1 MDLSPYL
8 AKLRQGLATS
18 ARGSGTQVQEAA
30 ELLAQSLEPA
40 LRLTLMELAS
50 DVAAEVT
57 VQLDGDVVELRLR
70 GGNPEVVVQQRLR
83 PAEIPPP
90 PAPPAPPVPEDEGGT
105 ARISLRL
112 PENLKGQVDQAAARE
127 GVSVN
132 TWLVRAAQQSL
143 AGPGAQPADNIRT
156 GRRMSGWVR

>member
-8 AKLRQGLATS
+8 ASLRQALAST
-18 ARGSGTQVQEAA
+18 ARGSGSQVQEAA

-70 GGNPEVVVQQRLR
+70 GGNPEVVVQQRPR
-83 PAEIPPP
+83 TAEAPP
-90 PAPPAPPVPEDEGGT
+90 PAPPAPPVPEDDGGT

-143 AGPGAQPADNIRT
+143 AGPGAQPTDNIRT

>member
-1 MDLSPYL
+1 MDLSPYV
-8 AKLRQGLATS
+8 ASLRQALATA
-18 ARGSGTQVQEAA
+18 ARGSAEQVQDAA

-50 DVAAEVT
+50 DVAADVT

-70 GGNPEVVVQQRLR
+70 GGNPEVVVQQRPR
-83 PAEIPPP
+83 PADVPPP
-90 PAPPAPPVPEDEGGT
+90 PAPPAPPVPEDDGGT

-112 PENLKGQVDQAAARE
+112 PETLKSQVDQAAGRE

-143 AGPGAQPADNIRT
+143 AGPGGPTTDNVRT